1 MARTRYPTLAS
12 RLQLSNIRGP
22 SGIGA
27 REASR
32 TSDILQREL
41 NKMSDFFSKR
51 AVAQAEIEGAE
62 FGAKNA
68 ITEKQLRDGSLSGEE
83 LENQLGDTNT
93 VFGRASRKAQL
104 SILETE
110 LELSARKQIS
120 EIMTNAVTNDVDAD
134 TLSDDLDS
142 VTLAY
147 SKLAFDASPIVA
159 RRLTASLNTVSS
171 SKYHEYAVKKANET
185 IKITRAKNL
194 AVINNNLNDLS
205 TALIKSVNEA
215 EDEAQIDDILNNQ
228 VKFMKQNYF
237 NKVTKFAKTA
247 KPINDFLDKFD
258 AEFEEFKYNF
268 VLSNTLQNGKQGAVA
283 RAISTNNYSK
293 IDFRL
298 KKVIGKMNPDQK
310 MEMFKKLNAQA
321 KEVQQAEDQN
331 DAIAEA
337 SSQDKIVDLKIK
349 ILENLGE
356 KNRDIDTAKSLLG
369 QLKTLDRDGDDY
381 LSLSEKLIKVQ
392 DESDPDIY
400 DSLKDLS
407 DRGVLTSEALNIN
420 ADKLSGKD
428 LDQLRNELKT
438 IQSAKM
444 KLALSDLTG
453 YFNTEFPG
461 FDPKI
466 IDNMGKKNQFLK
478 PLAQYKKIKA
488 ELGRA
493 LEEAQAEGKDIDL
506 EKLTKNKFDNFKT
519 TILDKVAEQNLAR
532 AKAVIKKVKATIGSA
547 FSQLENIDEDD
558 YSTMFE
564 FLISN
569 KTKISGGSNAFTSRE
584 FEIFKKNLKTALDQ

>member
-1 MARTRYPTLAS
+1 MARTRYPTLSS
-12 RLQLSNIRGP
+12 RLQISNIRGP

-32 TSDILQREL
+32 TSDLLVREL

-68 ITEKQLRDGSLSGEE
+68 ITEKQLRDVSLSGEE

-159 RRLTASLNTVSS
+159 QRLTASLNTVSS
-171 SKYHEYAVKKANET
+171 SRYHEYAVKKANET

-194 AVINNNLNDLS
+194 AIINNNLDDLS
-205 TALIKSVNEA
+205 TILIKSVNEA
-215 EDEAQIDDILNNQ
+215 EDEAQIDDILNNKI
-228 VKFMKQNYF
+228 KFMKQNYF
-237 NKVTKFAKTA
+237 NKVTKFAKTS

-258 AEFEEFKYNF
+258 SEVEEFKYNF
-268 VLSNTLQNGKQGAVA
+268 VLSNTLQNGKQGAIA

-337 SSQDKIVDLKIK
+337 SSQDKIVDLKVK

-407 DRGVLTSEALNIN
+407 DRGILTSQALNIN

-519 TILDKVAEQNLAR
+519 TILDKVAEQNLTR

-547 FSQLENIDEDD
+547 FSQLENIAEDD

-569 KTKISGGSNAFTSRE
+569 KAKISGGSNAFTSRE
-584 FEIFKKNLKTALDQ
+584 FDIFKKNLKTALDQ